1 MSAKTESTMA
11 AAMTTWASR
20 FAEPPDGPS
29 MYTLRPEEDTKGMR
43 AARRHRGS
51 RSHAVLTRWW
61 WLLLH
66 LVRLRFQAA
75 VRKLRPKLIPHGD

>member
-43 AARRHRGS
+43 AARRHRDGHAGRERERARERE
-51 RSHAVLTRWW
+51 RS
-61 WLLLH
+61 
-66 LVRLRFQAA
+66 
-75 VRKLRPKLIPHGD
+75 